1 MSLAQQVSALR
12 AFFGTPADAPLYV
25 PSVEA
30 MNLAMGIIGEGPLP
44 AQVAALV
51 LATGINMDCA
61 HHASSGQ
68 AQPQP
73 QPQPQPQMP
82 SAGPMPA
89 SRPASAAAAEQP
101 PVQRLPARPSQQSA
115 LP

>member
-12 AFFGTPADAPLYV
+12 AFFGTPADAPLL
-25 PSVEA
+25 PTVEA
-30 MNLAMGIIGEGPLP
+30 MNLAMGMIGEGPLP

-51 LATGINMDCA
+51 LATGLNIAGA
-61 HHASSGQ
+61 HQAASS
-68 AQPQP
+68 
-73 QPQPQPQMP
+73 QPQMP
-82 SAGPMPA
+82 SAGPEPA